1 MTEAH
6 RDAGLVRAVG
16 LTGLSAS
23 IISMIIGA
31 GIFAV
36 PGVLAANLGPYA
48 PLVIVVGAVII
59 GSIAVCFAEG
69 GSRIP
74 TSGGAYGY
82 IEAAH
87 GPFVG
92 YIAGSL
98 LWFSDALACAGIA
111 AALADVAVSLMPLP
125 LRTGAHAAVII
136 IVIGGVAIVNIGGVS
151 QGTRLVKVAT
161 VLKLIPLV
169 IFILAGALAVRT
181 ANFTHAVTPNT
192 AELGRALILAMF
204 LFTGMETALCASGEV
219 SNPART
225 IPRALI
231 IGLLVVTLLYV
242 TIQFVAQGIVGSA
255 LAESTVPLADAM
267 ARVSPALRLLM
278 LAGAALSMFGC
289 ISSDILG
296 SPRILFA
303 FARDGLLPRVLG
315 RVHSRTHAPH
325 IAILCYSA
333 IAVGL
338 ALAGNFA
345 ELAVL
350 ATLTVAVVYIAGCAA
365 AWNLS
370 RRGIALAGAPLN
382 FRRIGV
388 AAATGVT
395 GMLVLIALAARIEIL
410 GLIAVMV
417 VSAAIYLVQTR
428 VSKLID

>member
-1 MTEAH
+1 MTEAD

-16 LTGLSAS
+16 LWGLSAS
-23 IISMIIGA
+23 IVSMIVGA

-36 PGVLAANLGPYA
+36 PGALAANLGPYA
-48 PLVIVVGAVII
+48 PLAFVVCSVII
-59 GSIAVCFAEG
+59 GSIAICFAEG
-69 GSRIP
+69 GSRVP

-82 IEAAH
+82 IEAAY

-92 YIAGSL
+92 YVAGTL
-98 LWFSDALACAGIA
+98 LWFSDALACASIA
-111 AALADVAVSLMPLP
+111 AALADVAVTLMPP
-125 LRTGAHAAVII
+125 PVRTAAHAAVILA
-136 IVIGGVAIVNIGGVS
+136 VIGGIALVNIGGVS

-169 IFILAGALAVRT
+169 IFIIAGAAAVHVS
-181 ANFTHAVTPNT
+181 NFTHAFTPNT
-192 AELGRALILAMF
+192 VDLGRALILAMF

-219 SNPART
+219 VNPVRT

-231 IGLLVVTLLYV
+231 IAILSVTLLYV
-242 TIQFVAQGIVGSA
+242 VIQFIAQGIVGSA
-255 LAESTVPLADAM
+255 LSESTVPLADAM
-267 ARVSPALRLLM
+267 SRISPALRLLM

-303 FARDGLLPRVLG
+303 FARDGLLPSVLG

-325 IAILCYSA
+325 VAIICYAAIAI
-333 IAVGL
+333 GF

-350 ATLTVAVVYIAGCAA
+350 ATLTVAVVYITACVA
-365 AWNLS
+365 AWHLAH
-370 RRGIALAGAPLN
+370 RGIALAGAPLN
-382 FRRIGV
+382 FRRIGI

-410 GLIAVMV
+410 GLILLVV

-428 VSKLID
+428 VSRLID

>member
-1 MTEAH
+1 
-6 RDAGLVRAVG
+6 
-16 LTGLSAS
+16 
-23 IISMIIGA
+23 
-31 GIFAV
+31 
-36 PGVLAANLGPYA
+36 
-48 PLVIVVGAVII
+48 
-59 GSIAVCFAEG
+59 
-69 GSRIP
+69 
-74 TSGGAYGY
+74 
-82 IEAAH
+82 
-87 GPFVG
+87 
-92 YIAGSL
+92 
-98 LWFSDALACAGIA
+98 
-111 AALADVAVSLMPLP
+111 
-125 LRTGAHAAVII
+125 
-136 IVIGGVAIVNIGGVS
+136 
-151 QGTRLVKVAT
+151 
-161 VLKLIPLV
+161 
-169 IFILAGALAVRT
+169 
-181 ANFTHAVTPNT
+181 
-192 AELGRALILAMF
+192 
-204 LFTGMETALCASGEV
+204 
-219 SNPART
+219 
-225 IPRALI
+225 
-231 IGLLVVTLLYV
+231 
-242 TIQFVAQGIVGSA
+242 
-255 LAESTVPLADAM
+255 M